1 MSADVNKGCAKRK
14 HYVPWELFFF
24 VYFGCWRVRIRVVG
38 LARLVSHRLLTAL
51 SREKGTCKVVGYGGI
66 DRRRTCA

>member
-14 HYVPWELFFF
+14 LYVPWEL
-24 VYFGCWRVRIRVVG
+24 V
-38 LARLVSHRLLTAL
+38 LRLLRVLASVHPRSGAYAVSIASSTYGFAPWK
-51 SREKGTCKVVGYGGI
+51 RATCKVVGYGGI